1 MDEGRTNRG
10 DNESWEED
18 SRYPEVSAE
27 AFELREGPD
36 GRPQFPFDLE
46 ERTSKFGE
54 AIIRFT
60 QKIPRSPGN
69 DRLIGQLVGC
79 GTSVGANYCEADE
92 AVSKKEFAV
101 KIGTCKKEARE
112 TKFFLRMTATA
123 VPDLKVE
130 ARQLWREARELH
142 LIFARIYRTC
152 KEGGGSGQ

>member
-1 MDEGRTNRG
+1 MNDEREIQDDGG
-10 DNESWEED
+10 SWEED
-18 SRYPEVSAE
+18 STYPESGSD

-46 ERTSKFGE
+46 ERTAKFGE

-69 DRLIGQLVGC
+69 DRIIGQLVGC

-152 KEGGGSGQ
+152 KEGGGK